1 MYTVKIVSS
10 LFPPQARSDDARG
23 DRPRVAHVMVNVTIL
38 DINDNCPMFVNLP
51 YYAVVS
57 VDAQKG
63 DIITKVRR
71 MCPVPKYTFGIFMF

>member
-1 MYTVKIVSS
+1 
-10 LFPPQARSDDARG
+10 
-23 DRPRVAHVMVNVTIL
+23 MVNVTIL

-63 DIITKVRR
+63 DVITKVRKKGSV
-71 MCPVPKYTFGIFMF
+71 MKVKTFEMVVSWEY

>member
-1 MYTVKIVSS
+1 MQYLVYFLS
-10 LFPPQARSDDARG
+10 QARSDDTRG

-63 DIITKVRR
+63 DIITKVRIV
-71 MCPVPKYTFGIFMF
+71 CPAPK

>member
-1 MYTVKIVSS
+1 
-10 LFPPQARSDDARG
+10 
-23 DRPRVAHVMVNVTIL
+23 MVNVTIL

-63 DIITKVRR
+63 DVITKVRNR
-71 MCPVPKYTFGIFMF
+71 VYCQSEDILNVVVMGIL

>member
-1 MYTVKIVSS
+1 MVLILW
-10 LFPPQARSDDARG
+10 LFFFQARSEETGRE
-23 DRPRVAHVMVNVTIL
+23 RPRIAHVIVNVTIM

-63 DIITKVRR
+63 DLVIKVFFFLF
-71 MCPVPKYTFGIFMF
+71 K

>member
-1 MYTVKIVSS
+1 MPVNITV
-10 LFPPQARSDDARG
+10 
-23 DRPRVAHVMVNVTIL
+23 L

-63 DIITKVRR
+63 DLITKVSLFYRILTL
-71 MCPVPKYTFGIFMF
+71 CHFIDIHILDVLNWLFNLI

>member
-1 MYTVKIVSS
+1 
-10 LFPPQARSDDARG
+10 
-23 DRPRVAHVMVNVTIL
+23 MVNVTIL

-63 DIITKVRR
+63 DVITKVRR
-71 MCPVPKYTFGIFMF
+71 VCPVPK

>member
-1 MYTVKIVSS
+1 
-10 LFPPQARSDDARG
+10 
-23 DRPRVAHVMVNVTIL
+23 MVNVTIQ

-63 DIITKVRR
+63 DVITKVRR
-71 MCPVPKYTFGIFMF
+71 RFCYESEDI

>member
-1 MYTVKIVSS
+1 M
-10 LFPPQARSDDARG
+10 FHPQARSNDERG
-23 DRPRVAHVMVNVTIL
+23 ERTRIAHVMVNVTIL

-63 DIITKVRR
+63 DVITKVRKVS
-71 MCPVPKYTFGIFMF
+71 MIKGKAFYVVMS

>member
-1 MYTVKIVSS
+1 
-10 LFPPQARSDDARG
+10 
-23 DRPRVAHVMVNVTIL
+23 MVNVTIL

-63 DIITKVRR
+63 GVITKVRKGGSVMEVR
-71 MCPVPKYTFGIFMF
+71 MFEMVVSWEY

>member
-1 MYTVKIVSS
+1 
-10 LFPPQARSDDARG
+10 
-23 DRPRVAHVMVNVTIL
+23 MVNVTII

-63 DIITKVRR
+63 DVITKVRKR
-71 MCPVPKYTFGIFMF
+71 FFYENEDILNSSVKGILELV

>member
-1 MYTVKIVSS
+1 
-10 LFPPQARSDDARG
+10 
-23 DRPRVAHVMVNVTIL
+23 MVNVTIL

-63 DIITKVRR
+63 DVITKVRER
-71 MCPVPKYTFGIFMF
+71 FCYESEDV

>member
-1 MYTVKIVSS
+1 VCVQTVSC

-23 DRPRVAHVMVNVTIL
+23 DHPRVAHVMVNVTIL

-71 MCPVPKYTFGIFMF
+71 VYPVPK

>member
-1 MYTVKIVSS
+1 MLVLFEVTVCV
-10 LFPPQARSDDARG
+10 LFHPQARSDDAIAE
-23 DRPRVAHVMVNVTIL
+23 RPRVAHVMVNVTIL

-63 DIITKVRR
+63 DMITKVRR
-71 MCPVPKYTFGIFMF
+71 MCPVPE

>member
-1 MYTVKIVSS
+1 
-10 LFPPQARSDDARG
+10 
-23 DRPRVAHVMVNVTIL
+23 MVNVTIL

-63 DIITKVRR
+63 DVITKVRKVS
-71 MCPVPKYTFGIFMF
+71 MIKGKAFYVVMS